1 MLETST
7 RRTWC
12 LSVSLFYWWLRLIR
26 GFRCHQP
33 DPVFVNSPSYCPLM
47 VWSSMNN
54 CCLDPPLCEYS
65 SKGSYPSPILT
76 SWPVLSF
83 VYKANVLSPNSDTNF
98 HNLSLNILSEN
109 SKICQKRRL
118 SGVDVINFQWQL
130 CYGCWVHFLRYRKKN
145 RSNIW
150 RPKQTKGVNWQVSA
164 HFIICKMDVNYP
176 NLECKMVL
184 PLSKAVW
191 HFLTKANK
199 LTAQSRNLTPGVYLR
214 EWTCMSTQRLY
225 VTAQSGNNSNSH
237 QLVNE

>member
-76 SWPVLSF
+76 YWPVLSF

-130 CYGCWVHFLRYRKKN
+130 CYGCWVHFLRYRKKTDRTFDDPSRLRVSTGKSQLISSSVKWMLIIPTWN
-145 RSNIW
+145 ARWYYHFRKQFGIFLQRQTSLLHNPEIW
-150 RPKQTKGVNWQVSA
+150 LQVS
-164 HFIICKMDVNYP
+164 
-176 NLECKMVL
+176 
-184 PLSKAVW
+184 
-191 HFLTKANK
+191 T
-199 LTAQSRNLTPGVYLR
+199 
-214 EWTCMSTQRLY
+214 
-225 VTAQSGNNSNSH
+225 
-237 QLVNE
+237 